1 MVSVQIYSQHN
12 QIPIQSPSGKPS
24 SSSSS
29 TSRHA
34 LLSSFVFIFSVY
46 IIWVFFLAF
55 LINTYLSCFGIKRSR
70 IGDFLLKL
78 YFWLKVKFWV
88 YIECVYMEAGAEKSM
103 PKQVSDDQALG
114 SYALQ
119 SPPPPLLAE
128 KLPTVCFMSCFFF

>member
-1 MVSVQIYSQHN
+1 MGLSVHSE
-12 QIPIQSPSGKPS
+12 G
-24 SSSSS
+24 
-29 TSRHA
+29 
-34 LLSSFVFIFSVY
+34 V
-46 IIWVFFLAF
+46 
-55 LINTYLSCFGIKRSR
+55 SR

-103 PKQVSDDQALG
+103 PKRVSDDQALG

-128 KLPTVCFMSCFFF
+128 KLPTVCFMSCFFFFFDFIAFLF